1 MNGKSSPLS
10 HDSKNASKSS
20 VSRSGSC
27 NSLSSNKIPMDQ
39 PVTITLECDTR
50 ESLEV
55 SRRSQTPM
63 SYSEAL
69 QKDLT
74 PMDQP
79 VTTTLVCDTCESLEV
94 SRRSQTPMSYSEALQ
109 KDLTQCSSQKRQSQ
123 SFCSDKQMST
133 ASTPLQQTNP
143 SNAFPTSYGTALD
156 YSGHSPSRSVLVA
169 ETVES
174 MRNASLRARRIVSMN
189 DRELGSSK
197 SPVQIEEAPPV
208 ISAETGTAYQSVTQQ
223 EVVLHEA
230 SQDQSN
236 DAIDLPAIPQ
246 YRVLLPPNFNWGG
259 VPGADIK
266 DQIDQAYREVV
277 HWKRNLFQVP
287 YGSSGGHFV
296 SKLTRLFYAFAN
308 ESDLESV
315 AITAAMTWSFHR
327 SRQSF

>member
-1 MNGKSSPLS
+1 MPFDCSNTPVLSVVVVVVVS

-27 NSLSSNKIPMDQ
+27 DSLSSNKIPMDQ
-39 PVTITLECDTR
+39 PVTTTLVCDTR
-50 ESLEV
+50 ESLE
-55 SRRSQTPM
+55 
-63 SYSEAL
+63 
-69 QKDLT
+69 
-74 PMDQP
+74 DQP
-79 VTTTLVCDTCESLEV
+79 VTTTLVCDTRESLEDQPVTTTLVCDTRESLKV
-94 SRRSQTPMSYSEALQ
+94 SRRSQSPMSYSEALQ

-123 SFCSDKQMST
+123 SLCSDKQMST

-197 SPVQIEEAPPV
+197 SPVQVEEAPPV

-230 SQDQSN
+230 SQDQSS
-236 DAIDLPAIPQ
+236 DAIDLPAVPQ

-277 HWKRNLFQVP
+277 H
-287 YGSSGGHFV
+287 
-296 SKLTRLFYAFAN
+296 
-308 ESDLESV
+308 
-315 AITAAMTWSFHR
+315 
-327 SRQSF
+327 